1 MLGKAGHYSWEHS
14 HLSETLP
21 CNTSPLTSTQHL
33 QRESLFLKL
42 HEENRIQS
50 ALCTAPQALPGD
62 GEESGAGPMGSAGL
76 ASPPPGCEQL
86 LDSRG
91 CSAGMPRAQSPSR
104 PGGTRPP
111 GSAGYT
117 TAPAGGSPA
126 GPQARAYAT
135 AALLT
140 QFHRGPKS
148 RDPSLGLPCGALPTA
163 APGAG
168 PGSGRGARA
177 GLSRCPG
184 HSRRDERRR
193 SGRQRAP
200 AGAKLSPP
208 ARSGSGEGEPL
219 PRLTASLYFC
229 RAAWSFFSL

>member
-1 MLGKAGHYSWEHS
+1 MKRTAS
-14 HLSETLP
+14 
-21 CNTSPLTSTQHL
+21 
-33 QRESLFLKL
+33 K
-42 HEENRIQS
+42 
-50 ALCTAPQALPGD
+50 ALCAQPRRRFPGM
-62 GEESGAGPMGSAGL
+62 GRRAGPGRSGVR
-76 ASPPPGCEQL
+76 
-86 LDSRG
+86 DSRPLRRAVSSSWIPGGARRG
-91 CSAGMPRAQSPSR
+91 CPAPRARPG

-177 GLSRCPG
+177 GPSRSPG